1 MPKPSPKPTQQP
13 TGLQGGGSVIL
24 IIGAG
29 TDLDVTS
36 LLIKNF
42 IFTINSCVALEYIL
56 WCAEKITDIP
66 QSANHVEFRLNVH
79 RNSMSRNIGTTS
91 SIWDRIVLTGTHK
104 PHKNVTHRGYK

>member
-1 MPKPSPKPTQQP
+1 MRRRLDDGGESGRGETKALSSSLLSSNKFGARVITTP

-42 IFTINSCVALEYIL
+42 IPS
-56 WCAEKITDIP
+56 IP
-66 QSANHVEFRLNVH
+66 ML
-79 RNSMSRNIGTTS
+79 
-91 SIWDRIVLTGTHK
+91 L
-104 PHKNVTHRGYK
+104 